1 MKQLSPPRLIILGFV
16 LLVLGFVL
24 PFSMLLQVLPSTLL
38 LNFVAYLSSLFGLV
52 IGIVGLVLYTQTRR
66 RGGDLVCGD

>member
-1 MKQLSPPRLIILGFV
+1 MKQLTPLRMILLGFV

-24 PFSMLLQVLPSTLL
+24 PFSMLLQILPSTLP

-52 IGIVGLVLYTQTRR
+52 IGIVGLVLYSQARR
-66 RGGDLVCGD
+66 RGGD

>member
-1 MKQLSPPRLIILGFV
+1 MKQLTPPRMILLGFV

-24 PFSMLLQVLPSTLL
+24 PFSMLLQILPSTLL

-66 RGGDLVCGD
+66 RGGD

>member
-66 RGGDLVCGD
+66 RGGD

>member
-1 MKQLSPPRLIILGFV
+1 MKQLSPLRLIILGFV

-66 RGGDLVCGD
+66 RGGD

>member
-1 MKQLSPPRLIILGFV
+1 MKQLIPPRLIILGFV

-52 IGIVGLVLYTQTRR
+52 IGIVGLVLYTQTRL
-66 RGGDLVCGD
+66 RGGD